1 MNWIELNWTD
11 IGGFSQFGSTW
22 IVVKLRKLDVWLHN
36 GFKKH
41 WLYEAGNVLLLLD
54 LSDLFIWYPQSLND
68 FRNSLSLQEI
78 NITNINCPQPSERS
92 SVVHF
97 CLLLCPSSFQ
107 WKIRPK
113 NLEGVLGS
121 IGETSC
127 LSVEGNNNM
136 LSLRMLF
143 SFHSSVSISS
153 IKKLIFWY
161 W

>member
-1 MNWIELNWTD
+1 MVPHELLLNWEN
-11 IGGFSQFGSTW
+11 SMFGYTMVSKNTGYMKLVTYYYCW
-22 IVVKLRKLDVWLHN
+22 IYV
-36 GFKKH
+36 
-41 WLYEAGNVLLLLD
+41 
-54 LSDLFIWYPQSLND
+54 LFIWYPQSLND

>member
-1 MNWIELNWTD
+1 MVPHELLLNWEN
-11 IGGFSQFGSTW
+11 SMFGYTMVSENTGYMKLVTYYYCW
-22 IVVKLRKLDVWLHN
+22 IYV
-36 GFKKH
+36 
-41 WLYEAGNVLLLLD
+41 
-54 LSDLFIWYPQSLND
+54 LFIWYPQSLND